1 MAKMAKLHKKVY
13 LVDAFDSFV
22 YILYQYFSEF
32 ADEVRVVRV
41 NESPLAELKRFN
53 PDYLVLSPGP
63 GHPRDIGFCEEPL
76 AHSKIESPSAIARR
90 LLPSKARGV
99 SADSTMGFLPII
111 DKTLGMGIPTLGA
124 CLGHQ
129 SIGMYFGSNVVQAK
143 HIMHGKQSLIE
154 HDGKTIFTGMP
165 NPFKGTRYHSLIVD
179 RVPDGMEL
187 SAKSRDDGYIMG
199 LRHKKYPI
207 EGIQFHAESITT
219 ERGKDIIKNFLHHY
233 K

>member
-1 MAKMAKLHKKVY
+1 MEKMAKLHKKVY

-32 ADEVRVVRV
+32 ADEVKVVRI

-63 GHPRDIGFCEEPL
+63 GHPKD
-76 AHSKIESPSAIARR
+76 
-90 LLPSKARGV
+90 
-99 SADSTMGFLPII
+99 MGFLPII
-111 DKTLGMGIPTLGA
+111 DAAVGMKLPTLGA

-165 NPFKGTRYHSLIVD
+165 NPFRGTRYHSLLVD

-187 SAKSRDDGYIMG
+187 SAKSKDDGYIMG
-199 LRHKKYPI
+199 LRHKKHPI

>member
-32 ADEVRVVRV
+32 ADEVRVARV
-41 NESPLAELKRFN
+41 NKSPLAELKRFN

-63 GHPRDIGFCEEPL
+63 GHPKD
-76 AHSKIESPSAIARR
+76 
-90 LLPSKARGV
+90 
-99 SADSTMGFLPII
+99 MGFLPII
-111 DKTLGMGIPTLGA
+111 DKAVGMNLPTLGA

-165 NPFKGTRYHSLIVD
+165 NPFRGTRYHSLLVD

-187 SAKSRDDGYIMG
+187 SAKSKHDGYIMG
-199 LRHKKYPI
+199 MRHKKYPI

-219 ERGKDIIKNFLHHY
+219 ERGKDIIRNFLYYY